1 MICFLFFIHVR
12 FKTKYKQIDI
22 CFWSNVYVVS
32 SYSSEL
38 FMKTSNVSWRLVR
51 SVLGGGEQARSA
63 ADEDLAAPENG
74 HNNANAD

>member
-1 MICFLFFIHVR
+1 MFFVLFICVR

-38 FMKTSNVSWRLVR
+38 FLKTSNVSWRLVR

-74 HNNANAD
+74 HNDAKTN